1 MTEVVFQDH
10 SKVELID
17 SMGDDDKIAF
27 MARGSLGNGKG
38 TPESNV
44 WLIRGLITEG
54 HKVPFEH
61 CAMTFRIETPIFVSR
76 QLVKHRHCLSGRT
89 RLNRRTANGS
99 GVRSGL
105 NETIAEIWERWH
117 VGSHTVHRNG
127 KEFWRPLSA
136 SKDVYLDCLNEQT
149 GELEIGKVKDV
160 IKTGVQETW
169 LVTFKNNK
177 SLRSTMGHRY
187 WTPSGWRKL
196 SELKPGDLVARE
208 GKIPVVDGGA
218 PFIPRP
224 TRVGIQAWTS
234 AMKKRDV
241 VGMTEC
247 HVCHEVFPP
256 DEIEYDHIV
265 PVVEDL
271 TKALDLKN
279 LAPAC
284 TLCHRAKTA
293 SEQPQRGARSK
304 RGLRWEMID
313 SIDDPRSEETYD
325 IEMSGEHHNFL
336 AEGFVVH
343 NSSISE
349 LSGRYTELPS
359 KFYIPSVH
367 RPLGQEGKRMEYKMV
382 PLSEEGEEG
391 ARATMRCASDSA
403 AREYQYLLSMG
414 VSREVARMVL
424 PVNTF
429 TELRMTVNLLS
440 LMNILHLRMEWS
452 ERGLDW
458 TDTKPVKPG
467 HPQFEIQEVADEMGH
482 LMAEKFPATFQAFA
496 DNGFII

>member
-10 SKVELID
+10 SKVELLD
-17 SMGDDDKIAF
+17 HMGDDDKIAF

-44 WLIRGLITEG
+44 WLIRGLMTEG

-76 QLVKHRHCLSGRT
+76 QLVKHR
-89 RLNRRTANGS
+89 
-99 GVRSGL
+99 
-105 NETIAEIWERWH
+105 
-117 VGSHTVHRNG
+117 
-127 KEFWRPLSA
+127 
-136 SKDVYLDCLNEQT
+136 
-149 GELEIGKVKDV
+149 
-160 IKTGVQETW
+160 
-169 LVTFKNNK
+169 
-177 SLRSTMGHRY
+177 M
-187 WTPSGWRKL
+187 
-196 SELKPGDLVARE
+196 
-208 GKIPVVDGGA
+208 
-218 PFIPRP
+218 
-224 TRVGIQAWTS
+224 
-234 AMKKRDV
+234 
-241 VGMTEC
+241 
-247 HVCHEVFPP
+247 
-256 DEIEYDHIV
+256 
-265 PVVEDL
+265 
-271 TKALDLKN
+271 
-279 LAPAC
+279 
-284 TLCHRAKTA
+284 
-293 SEQPQRGARSK
+293 
-304 RGLRWEMID
+304 
-313 SIDDPRSEETYD
+313 
-325 IEMSGEHHNFL
+325 
-336 AEGFVVH
+336 
-343 NSSISE
+343 SSISE

-414 VSREVARMVL
+414 VSREVARVVL